1 MQRRA
6 FLSTVG
12 IGTAGLA
19 MAPLLASAQS
29 PATDTTSAQSSSSS
43 AATAP
48 NALPRNTGNARR
60 YRPEYRVG
68 LGGAVGLGDSRRV
81 WSEQHALDLLK
92 TAWDQGIRYYDTSP
106 WYGLGLSERRHA
118 MLLSPLMPDDYLLS
132 SKTGRILKPEAG
144 YSHDNWQG
152 VNHFNYEYDYSASA
166 TRRSIEDS
174 LQRMGVP
181 SLDMVFIH
189 DLSPD
194 NKDLGERWTE
204 YMDQAVE
211 GAMPELIKMREEG
224 LIKGWGMGVNELAPA
239 RAAIERSDP
248 DVILLA
254 TQYSLLKHEDAL
266 NDLFP
271 LASEQGQTFVLGAP
285 LNSGYLAGNEYFN
298 YSKDVPAE
306 IREKRERYRQLA
318 EQHEV
323 DLRTAALHFCN
334 APDVVSSV
342 LHGASRPEHIK
353 ENVASMSATV
363 PKEFWEAAKEQGLMA
378 ENAPVP
384 K

>member
-6 FLSTVG
+6 FLSTVA

-19 MAPLLASAQS
+19 MAPLIA
-29 PATDTTSAQSSSSS
+29 SAQSSSSAP
-43 AATAP
+43 AAAP
-48 NALPRNTGNARR
+48 GQLPRNSGNASR
-60 YRPEYRVG
+60 YRPEHRVG
-68 LGGAVGLGDSRRV
+68 LGGAVGLGNSRRIL
-81 WSEQHALDLLK
+81 SEKEALDLLQ

-106 WYGLGLSERRHA
+106 WYGLGASERRHA
-118 MLLSPLMPDDYLLS
+118 MLLSQMAADDYLLS
-132 SKTGRILKPEAG
+132 SKTGRILIPEAG

-181 SLDMVFIH
+181 NLDIVFIH

-194 NKDLGERWTE
+194 NKDMGERWTE
-204 YMDQAVE
+204 YMDRAVK
-211 GAMPELIKMREEG
+211 GAMPELVKMREEG

-239 RAAIERSDP
+239 RVSIERSDP
-248 DVILLA
+248 DVTLLA

-266 NDLFP
+266 NELFP
-271 LASEQGQTFVLGAP
+271 MAEERGHSFVLGAP
-285 LNSGYLAGNEYFN
+285 LNSGYLAGGDYFN
-298 YSKDVPAE
+298 YSKDVPSE
-306 IREKRERYRQLA
+306 MRDKRERYRKLA
-318 EQHEV
+318 REHDV

-342 LHGASRPEHIK
+342 LHGASKAEHVR
-353 ENVASMSATV
+353 ENVASMSASV
-363 PKEFWEAAKEQGLMA
+363 PTAFWEAAKEQGLMA

-384 K
+384 G